1 MKIPERTG
9 KWIEMSKSA
18 DRDGEITV
26 EVPTS
31 VWAGWMMQVYLREE
45 DVAAFLRS
53 IGWHV
58 EVPES
63 SRQPV
68 GAGM

>member
-9 KWIEMSKSA
+9 MWVEMARSSENS
-18 DRDGEITV
+18 GEIIMHV
-26 EVPTS
+26 S
-31 VWAGWMMQVYLREE
+31 NGIWAGWTTPVHLQDD

-58 EVPES
+58 DVPQS
-63 SRQPV
+63 ASRATGRTP
-68 GAGM
+68 